1 MKINSIQSPE
11 FTKMTSLRES
21 VKTTETSFSD
31 VLNGMIN
38 EVQSASDQSK
48 SLSNQLMTGEVDN
61 LHDVFIAG
69 SKSELTLNMAIEVKN
84 RVLEAYKE
92 IMRIQF

>member
-1 MKINSIQSPE
+1 MKINAIQGPDL
-11 FTKMTSLRES
+11 TKMTAVQNN
-21 VKTTETSFSD
+21 VKTTEASFSD

-48 SLSNQLMTGEVDN
+48 ALSNQLMTGEIDN
-61 LHDVFIAG
+61 MHDVFIAG

-84 RVLEAYKE
+84 RVVDAYKE
-92 IMRIQF
+92 IMRLQL